1 MNILNNLM
9 SLLQDALY
17 LLPISLLSLTV
28 HEFAHGYTAYKLGDP
43 TAKEQGRLTFNPI
56 KHIDPIGFIM
66 MVIFRVGYAKP
77 VPVNPLYFKKPKLGM
92 LITAAAGPLS
102 NLAIAVF
109 CSFFSV
115 LFAVLSVELPTNAAL
130 DVVFT
135 VFFLTTLLNLS
146 LFVFNLIPVHPFDG
160 SRILGYFLPNSY
172 HNFIHKYGTYI
183 YIAFFVFLIATD
195 YVETVIST
203 VQIFLYN
210 CLMLIWYVP
219 VSALVN
225 LFI

>member
-28 HEFAHGYTAYKLGDP
+28 HEFAHGFTAYKLGDP
-43 TAKEQGRLTFNPI
+43 TAKDQGRLTFNPI

-102 NLAIAVF
+102 NLVIAVF
-109 CSFFSV
+109 CSFFSA
-115 LFAVLSVELPTNAAL
+115 LFAVLSMQAPTIAAL
-130 DVVFT
+130 DVLFT
-135 VFFLTTLLNLS
+135 VFFLTTVINLS

-172 HNFIHKYGTYI
+172 HSFVHKYGTYI

-195 YVETVIST
+195 YVETAIST
-203 VQIFLYN
+203 VQMFLYN
-210 CLMLIWYVP
+210 CLMFVWLVP